1 MDQEYQIVETIPQ
14 IKSKWDTMTTVYGDI
29 DSAPQT
35 FFFTLANML
44 KLNESKNVL

>member
-1 MDQEYQIVETIPQ
+1 MHQEGQIIETIPQ
-14 IKSKWDTMTTVYGDI
+14 IKIKWDTMATVYEDI

-44 KLNESKNVL
+44 KLN